1 MAPSFKEVLDSGKFV
16 VTAEIT
22 PPKGTAVDE
31 TLENIDLLKEKVDA
45 LNVADNQDAIMRLN
59 PLAVCHLMK
68 ERGGE
73 PVLQL
78 SCRDRNRLSLQ
89 SDLLSAHVL
98 GIHNVLCIT
107 GDHITLGDHSEAKPV
122 YDLDSV
128 QLLQAVKLLQEG
140 KDMGGSMLKGSA
152 ELCAGAIVVPEANPL
167 EPQLL
172 KFEKKVKAGAAFF
185 QTQAVFDMDKFK
197 NFMKYA
203 RQFKVKILTGI
214 VLLESADMAR
224 DMNDNFPG
232 VSVPKNLIE
241 EMAGAGKEKGLA
253 KGIEISGRIIKQI
266 KEDAISDGVHI
277 MAGRN
282 EKAVPDILTA
292 AGLK

>member
-16 VTAEIT
+16 VTAEIS
-22 PPKGTAVDE
+22 PPKGTTVDE
-31 TLENIDLLKEKVDA
+31 TLENISLLKDKVDA

-59 PLAVCHLMK
+59 PLAVCHLIK
-68 ERGGE
+68 EKGGE
-73 PVLQL
+73 PVFQL
-78 SCRDRNRLSLQ
+78 SCRDRNRLALQ

-107 GDHITLGDHSEAKPV
+107 GDHVTLGDHSEAKPV

-128 QLLQAVKLLQEG
+128 QLLQAIQSLKEG
-140 KDMGGSMLKGSA
+140 KDMGGSELKGSP
-152 ELCAGAIVVPEANPL
+152 ELYAGAIVVPEANPL

-185 QTQAVFDMDKFK
+185 QTRAVFDIEKFK
-197 NFMKYA
+197 TFMTHA
-203 RQFKVKILTGI
+203 RQFKVKILAGI
-214 VLLESADMAR
+214 ALLESTDMAR

-232 VSVPKNLIE
+232 VSVPKDLIE

-253 KGIEISGRIIKQI
+253 KGIEIAGRIIKQL

-282 EKAVPDILTA
+282 EKAVPDILSA
-292 AGLK
+292 AGI

>member
-16 VTAEIT
+16 VTAEIS
-22 PPKGTAVDE
+22 PPKGTTTDE
-31 TLENIDLLKEKVDA
+31 MLENIDLLKEKVDA

-59 PLAVCHLMK
+59 PLAVCHFIK

-73 PVLQL
+73 PILQL
-78 SCRDRNRLSLQ
+78 SCRDRNRLALQ

-128 QLLQAVKLLQEG
+128 HLLQAVKLLQEG
-140 KDMGGSMLKGSA
+140 KDMGGSELQGSA
-152 ELCAGAIVVPEANPL
+152 ELYAGAIVVPEANPL

-172 KFEKKVKAGAAFF
+172 KFEKKVKVGAAFF
-185 QTQAVFDMDKFK
+185 QTQAIFDIDKFK

-203 RQFKVKILTGI
+203 HQSKVKILAGI
-214 VLLESADMAR
+214 VLLESADMAQE
-224 DMNDNFPG
+224 MNANVPG
-232 VSVPKNLIE
+232 VSVPQKLIE
-241 EMAGAGKEKGLA
+241 EMASAGKEKELA
-253 KGIEISGRIIKQI
+253 KGIEIAGRIIKQI
-266 KEDAISDGVHI
+266 REGAICDGVHI
-277 MAGRN
+277 MAARK
-282 EKAVPDILTA
+282 EKVVPDILAA
-292 AGLK
+292 AGLT

>member
-1 MAPSFKEVLDSGKFV
+1 MAPSLKEVLGSGKFV

-31 TLENIDLLKEKVDA
+31 TLENIDLLKGKVDA

-59 PLAVCHLMK
+59 PLAVCHLIK

-78 SCRDRNRLSLQ
+78 SCRDRNRLALQ

-107 GDHITLGDHSEAKPV
+107 GDHITLGDHREAKPV

-128 QLLQAVKLLQEG
+128 QLLQAVKSLQEG

-152 ELCAGAIVVPEANPL
+152 ELYAGAIVVPEANPL

-203 RQFKVKILTGI
+203 RQFKVKILAGI

-232 VSVPKNLIE
+232 VSVPKDLIE
-241 EMAGAGKEKGLA
+241 EMASVEREKVLA

-282 EKAVPDILTA
+282 EKAVPDILSA
-292 AGLK
+292 AGI

>member
-1 MAPSFKEVLDSGKFV
+1 MALSLKEVLDSGTFA

-31 TLENIDLLKEKVDA
+31 TLENIELLKDKVDA
-45 LNVADNQDAIMRLN
+45 LNVADNQDAIMCLN
-59 PLAVCHLMK
+59 PLVVCHLIK

-73 PVLQL
+73 PILQL
-78 SCRDRNRLSLQ
+78 CCRDRNRLALQ

-128 QLLQAVKLLQEG
+128 QLLQAIKLLQEG

-152 ELCAGAIVVPEANPL
+152 ELYAGAIVVPEANPL

-172 KFEKKVKAGAAFF
+172 KFEKKVKTGAAFF

-197 NFMKYA
+197 NFMRYA
-203 RQFKVKILTGI
+203 RQFKVKILAGI
-214 VLLESADMAR
+214 VFLESADMAR
-224 DMNDNFPG
+224 DMNDNSPG
-232 VSVPKNLIE
+232 VSVPENLIE
-241 EMAGAGKEKGLA
+241 ELAGAGKEDARA
-253 KGIEISGRIIKQI
+253 KGIEIAGRIVKQI
-266 KEDAISDGVHI
+266 KEEAISDGVHI
-277 MAGRN
+277 MAGGN
-282 EKAVPDILTA
+282 EKTVPDILAA
-292 AGLK
+292 AGL

>member
-1 MAPSFKEVLDSGKFV
+1 MAPSFKEVLDSGKFA
-16 VTAEIT
+16 VTAEIS
-22 PPKGTAVDE
+22 PPKGTTVDE
-31 TLENIDLLKEKVDA
+31 TLENIELLKDKVDA
-45 LNVADNQDAIMRLN
+45 LNVADNQDAIMCLN
-59 PLAVCHLMK
+59 PLAVCHLIK
-68 ERGGE
+68 EREGE
-73 PVLQL
+73 PILQL
-78 SCRDRNRLSLQ
+78 CCRDRNRLALQ

-107 GDHITLGDHSEAKPV
+107 GDYITLGDHSEGKPV

-140 KDMGGSMLKGSA
+140 KDMGGSVLKGSA
-152 ELCAGAIVVPEANPL
+152 ELYAGAIVVPEANPL

-185 QTQAVFDMDKFK
+185 QTQAVFDIDKFK
-197 NFMKYA
+197 NFMKHA
-203 RQFKVKILTGI
+203 RQFKVKILAGV

-253 KGIEISGRIIKQI
+253 KGIEIAGRMIRQI

-282 EKAVPDILTA
+282 EKAVPDILAA

>member
-1 MAPSFKEVLDSGKFV
+1 MAPSFKEALDSGKFV

-31 TLENIDLLKEKVDA
+31 TLENIDLLKDQVDA
-45 LNVADNQDAIMRLN
+45 LNVADNRGAIMRLN
-59 PLAVCHLMK
+59 PLAVCHLIK

-128 QLLQAVKLLQEG
+128 QLLQAVKLLKEG
-140 KDMGGSMLKGSA
+140 KDMGGSELKGSA
-152 ELCAGAIVVPEANPL
+152 ELYAGAIVVTEANPL

-185 QTQAVFDMDKFK
+185 QTQAIFDMDKFK
-197 NFMKYA
+197 IFMKYA
-203 RQFKVKILTGI
+203 RQFKVKILAGI

-224 DMNDNFPG
+224 DMNENFPG
-232 VSVPKNLIE
+232 VSVPQDLIE
-241 EMAGAGKEKGLA
+241 EMAGVEREKILA

-266 KEDAISDGVHI
+266 KEDALSDGVHI

-282 EKAVPDILTA
+282 EKAVPDILAA

>member
-16 VTAEIT
+16 VTAEIS
-22 PPKGTAVDE
+22 PPKGTTVDE
-31 TLENIDLLKEKVDA
+31 TLENISLLKDKVDA

-59 PLAVCHLMK
+59 PLAVCHLIK
-68 ERGGE
+68 EKGGE

-78 SCRDRNRLSLQ
+78 SCRDRNRLALQ

-107 GDHITLGDHSEAKPV
+107 GDHVTLGDHSEAKPV

-128 QLLQAVKLLQEG
+128 QLLQAVKSLNEG
-140 KDMGGSMLKGSA
+140 KDMGGSELKGSA
-152 ELCAGAIVVPEANPL
+152 ELYAGAIVVPEANPL

-172 KFEKKVKAGAAFF
+172 KFEKKVRAGAAFF
-185 QTQAVFDMDKFK
+185 QTQAVFDIEKFK
-197 NFMKYA
+197 TFMTHA
-203 RQFKVKILTGI
+203 RQFKAKILAGV
-214 VLLESADMAR
+214 VLLESTDMAR

-232 VSVPKNLIE
+232 VSVPKDLIE

-253 KGIEISGRIIKQI
+253 KGIEIAGRIIKQI

-282 EKAVPDILTA
+282 EKAVPDILSA
-292 AGLK
+292 AGI